1 MKHIFSLAFVL
12 TIANMSFAQRYWTD
26 PSPVTDPGSPVDIYV
41 DLAAGYNGV
50 GAAACGDNMDTVAVT
65 PLYIWAW
72 LPDLNGVPGGDWGS
86 YPDRD
91 DLKWTRLGEVTSGP
105 NAGTNVYKFTMTPTL
120 FYNQPESVIFDKDI
134 NFLLRKKNVVPAAC
148 TDGDQTADFKVR
160 VDPPYVPT
168 FKVRTY
174 PRNTDALNTVVMKKD
189 DAFTIVYDPS
199 TETAREVKF
208 HDTLFVYVQATG
220 TDGVIY
226 KYVDNGS
233 TINSVA
239 NANTRNVEALR
250 MKKGTDGI
258 FTLKF
263 FPDTFLNIPANVGIT
278 NVKVRILARPWP
290 GERLIAQSQ
299 IAEGPNDYDWDY
311 TVACP

>member
-26 PSPVTDPGSPVDIYV
+26 PSPVTDPSSPVDIYV

-50 GAAACGDNMDTVAVT
+50 AATACGNNMDTVAIS

-72 LPDLNGVPGGDWGS
+72 GASGVPGGDWGS
-86 YPDRD
+86 YPDRS
-91 DLKWTRLGEVTSGP
+91 DLRWMRLGEVTTGP

-120 FYNQPESVIFDKDI
+120 FYNKTESEIFDNDI
-134 NFLLRKKNVVPAAC
+134 NFLIRKKTVVSAAC
-148 TDGDQTADFKVR
+148 TDGDQTADFKIR

-174 PRNTDALNTVVMKKD
+174 PRNVDAYNTVVMKKD
-189 DAFTIVYDPS
+189 DAFTIIYDPS

-220 TDGVIY
+220 SNGTVY
-226 KYVDNGS
+226 RYVDNG
-233 TINSVA
+233 TPITSVG
-239 NANTRNVEALR
+239 NANTRFVEALR

-263 FPDTFLNIPANVGIT
+263 FPDTFLNIPTGVNIT
-278 NVKVRILARPWP
+278 NMKVKIVARPWP

-299 IAEGPNDYDWDY
+299 IAEALNDYDWDY